1 MTNHMS
7 HSVSPEDIKELRLAL
22 SESLAEFG
30 LSLKRAIDPRAEI
43 GFTKQYIFRLEC
55 GKNKITPEL
64 AEAFYMLAGSLD
76 EVPAGTGGMTEIQV
90 LGMAEQIR
98 AGTVIPRGTVSRH
111 CARPGCPVWFIATH
125 PRQKYHDPECA
136 KMAAK
141 NRRK

>member
-1 MTNHMS
+1 MRTQTEHTIR
-7 HSVSPEDIKELRLAL
+7 PDDIKELRVAL

-30 LSLKRAIDPRAEI
+30 LTLKRAIDPRADT
-43 GFTKQYIFRLEC
+43 GFSKQYIFRLET

-64 AEAFYMLAGSLD
+64 AAAFYTLAGAQD

-98 AGTVIPRGTVSRH
+98 AGTVIPRGSKSVK
-111 CARPGCPVWFIATH
+111 CARPGCPVWFIRTH
-125 PRQKYHDPECA
+125 PRQKYHDVECA
-136 KMAAK
+136 KIVQK